1 MIEPSQINVVA
12 KKYENEN
19 VRFRTFLKCHADCDE
34 LDRQFL
40 ELHNELFAEYDCAK
54 CRNCCQAFSTGLTES
69 EIDNISAFLGSSKE
83 DFIEKHLVQSIEG
96 YEIKA
101 PCCFLKS
108 DGVCQIQECRP
119 ESCSEFPHT
128 NKPERLWSL
137 LGILSFAEVCPV
149 VFEILQ
155 RLKKIYRF
163 KTRR

>member
-1 MIEPSQINVVA
+1 MIEPSKIGAVA
-12 KKYENEN
+12 SKYENEN
-19 VRFRTFLKCHADCDE
+19 VRFRTFLKCHAAPDE
-34 LDRQFL
+34 LDSQFL

-119 ESCSEFPHT
+119 ESCREFPHT
-128 NKPERLWSL
+128 NKSERLWNL